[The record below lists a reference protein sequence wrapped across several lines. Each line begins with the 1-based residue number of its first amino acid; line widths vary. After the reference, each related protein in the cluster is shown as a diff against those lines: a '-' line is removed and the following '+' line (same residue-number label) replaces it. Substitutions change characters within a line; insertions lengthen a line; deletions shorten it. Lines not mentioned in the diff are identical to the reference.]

1 MSARLPLLERIEPTL
16 GADEESY
23 RRHFLVTDKT
33 QAKSSAILVLVLVA
47 IVLALE
53 LRTFAPELL
62 AEVLIVRVLFFAVAV
77 ATFIGVRGET
87 TPAGLDRAALV
98 FSIAFAVQFVVLLA
112 LRPPSRVDDL
122 GMLVLILG
130 CYALSPA
137 PVQYRTVAPVLL
149 ALGGVLVLWL
159 ARDSEPIVLWPTA
172 IVLVAA
178 NALGFWGS
186 ARLHTQRRRQYQSQ
200 ERLRLS
206 LQERDELIDRLRHS
220 HKMEAMGRIVG
231 GVAHDF
237 NNILGSMFAA
247 VEFLLT
253 DLPADSSSRQDVETL
268 RVSVKRGAD
277 LTKQLLAFSRRQVLE
292 PRVVSLNDLVSDA
305 QRMLM
310 RTIGEQFVIT
320 TALDEDL
327 PAIRVD
333 PGQIQQILLNL
344 SVNARDAMPS
354 GGTLL
359 MQTRLVVL
367 AEPTVMSRSVAP
379 AGSYVVLTVSDDGAG
394 MDAAT
399 LAQIFEPF
407 FTTKPRGRGTGL
419 GLSTVFGIVGQSGGH
434 IRVTSTPDRGTR
446 FDIFLPSVA
455 ERPIAIVVEPEAH
468 FVSRGTE
475 TVLLAEDDDA
485 LRGLLAR
492 VLAAHG
498 YQVLQASN
506 GVDALRV
513 ADAHRGEL
521 HLLASDVV
529 MPSMGGQ
536 RLAQELSA
544 KRPGIR
550 VLFMSGYTD
559 DAFADGKL
567 GPGDAF
573 LQKPVDPTV
582 LIRRVRS
589 VLDGAPRP

>member
-1 MSARLPLLERIEPTL
+1 VSLLERIEPTL
-16 GADEESY
+16 GADEDNY
-23 RRHFLVTDKT
+23 RRHFLATDT
-33 QAKSSAILVLVLVA
+33 AQAKGSAWLVLGLVA
-47 IVLALE
+47 IVLVLE
-53 LRTFAPELL
+53 IRSFAPELI
-62 AEVLIVRVLFFAVAV
+62 AEVLIVRLLFFAVV
-77 ATFIGVRGET
+77 IATFIGMRGDT
-87 TPAGLDRAALV
+87 TPAALDRAALI
-98 FSIAFAVQFVVLLA
+98 FSTAFAAQFVVLLS

-122 GMLVLILG
+122 GMLVLILS

-137 PVQYRTVAPVLL
+137 PVRYRTVAPVLL
-149 ALGGVLVLWL
+149 AVGGVLVLWL

-247 VEFLLT
+247 VEFILA
-253 DLPADSSSRQDVETL
+253 DLPSDSTSREDAKIL
-268 RVSVKRGAD
+268 RASVKRGAD
-277 LTKQLLAFSRRQVLE
+277 LTKQLLAFSRRHVLE

-305 QRMLM
+305 QRMLT
-310 RTIGEQFVIT
+310 RTIGEQYVIT
-320 TALDEDL
+320 TSLDEEL
-327 PAIRVD
+327 PAVRVD

-359 MQTRLVVL
+359 MQTRQAVL

-379 AGSYVVLTVSDDGAG
+379 AGSYVVLTVSDDGTG

-407 FTTKPRGRGTGL
+407 FTTKPKGRGTGL

-434 IRVTSTPDRGTR
+434 IRVTSAPDRGTT
-446 FDIFLPSVA
+446 FDVFLPSVA
-455 ERPIAIVVEPEAH
+455 ERPIAIVMEPEAH

-492 VLAAHG
+492 VLGAHG

-506 GVDALRV
+506 GVEALRV
-513 ADAHRGEL
+513 SDEHHGEL

-536 RLAQELSA
+536 RLAQELSV
-544 KRPGIR
+544 KRPGIK

-559 DAFADGKL
+559 DAFTDGKL
-567 GPGDAF
+567 GPGEAF

-589 VLDGAPRP
+589 MLDGEQRAQS